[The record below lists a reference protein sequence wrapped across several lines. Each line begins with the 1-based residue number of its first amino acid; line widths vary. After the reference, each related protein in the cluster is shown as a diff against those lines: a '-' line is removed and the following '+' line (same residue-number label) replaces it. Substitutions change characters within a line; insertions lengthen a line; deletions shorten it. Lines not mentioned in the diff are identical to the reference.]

1 MAADSPIPA
10 HRWPSGDPYGEALPR
25 LVDQLHALSR
35 VAENL
40 TVRLLELEE
49 RFVDQESRLLPLI
62 EAGPALDPAALEG
75 MDLRLGETEERLAQ
89 LEDLL
94 RDEDGRDGRRS
105 VGHRLDRSLRAVPRA
120 LSLEAA
126 EEPDFAAE
134 SDPFPEE
141 GEQPFMDERIA

>member
-10 HRWPSGDPYGEALPR
+10 HRWPTGDPYGEALPR
-25 LVDQLHALSR
+25 LVDQLHSLSR
-35 VAENL
+35 VAESL

-49 RFVDQESRLLPLI
+49 RLMDQETRLLPLI
-62 EAGPALDPAALEG
+62 EAGPVLDPAALEG
-75 MDLRLGETEERLAQ
+75 MDRRLGETQERLAQ

-105 VGHRLDRSLRAVPRA
+105 VGHRPDRSLRAVPRP

-126 EEPDFAAE
+126 EEPDFATDA
-134 SDPFPEE
+134 DPFPEE

>member
-1 MAADSPIPA
+1 MAADPPIPA
-10 HRWPSGDPYGEALPR
+10 LRWPTGDAHGEALPR

-35 VAENL
+35 VAESL

-49 RFVDQESRLLPLI
+49 RLVDQETRLLPLI
-62 EAGPALDPAALEG
+62 EAGPAIDAAALEG

-94 RDEDGRDGRRS
+94 REGDGRDGRRL
-105 VGHRLDRSLRAVPRA
+105 GGQRLDRSLRALPRP

-126 EEPDFAAE
+126 EEPDVDAE
-134 SDPFPEE
+134 TDPFPEE

>member
-1 MAADSPIPA
+1 
-10 HRWPSGDPYGEALPR
+10 
-25 LVDQLHALSR
+25 
-35 VAENL
+35 
-40 TVRLLELEE
+40 
-49 RFVDQESRLLPLI
+49 
-62 EAGPALDPAALEG
+62 

-94 RDEDGRDGRRS
+94 RVGDGREGRRS
-105 VGHRLDRSLRAVPRA
+105 GEHRVDRSLRALPRP

-126 EEPDFAAE
+126 EEPDFASE